1 MSLKNRV
8 RISST
13 LPTVLA
19 EKLKGYSDETMIP
32 ITKVIERAVD
42 SFLEEKANH
51 Q

>member
-13 LPTVLA
+13 LPTLLA
-19 EKLKGYSDETMIP
+19 DKLKEYSDDTMIP
-32 ITKVIERAVD
+32 ITKIIEKAVD
-42 SFLEEKANH
+42 GFLDKKNT

>member
-19 EKLKGYSDETMIP
+19 EKLKEYSDDTMIP
-32 ITKVIERAVD
+32 ITKVIEKAVD
-42 SFLEEKANH
+42 SFLEEKSIK